1 MEINRDLLKQLDKL
15 DGEQLRRAAVAI
27 AQAMGANRM
36 QAMMVSQ
43 NIEAFRARASAMTD
57 SELREAADKIP
68 PDKAAEIMRMLG
80 VKSNNAAK
88 ED

>member
-43 NIEAFRARASAMTD
+43 NIEAFKARASAMTD
-57 SELREAADKIP
+57 RELREAVDKIP
-68 PDKAAEIMRMLG
+68 PDKAAEILRMLG
-80 VKSNNAAK
+80 VGNNHAAK